1 MSRRISS
8 SAAAIT
14 SDDEIKRKRNCELSQ
29 ISLPLIIACT
39 VATNNV
45 DKINKSYNFTG
56 LNKLSVEKIFLQ
68 SGQYAE
74 SFLDDALKTRIDNYV
89 VSRRNFLFL
98 SRGHRVFRF
107 HCRQQ
112 TSKDGSYMKARP
124 RGPS

>member
-14 SDDEIKRKRNCELSQ
+14 SDDEIKRKRNYELSQ

-56 LNKLSVEKIFLQ
+56 LNKLSVEKIL
-68 SGQYAE
+68 Y
-74 SFLDDALKTRIDNYV
+74 KVDNMPN
-89 VSRRNFLFL
+89 VS
-98 SRGHRVFRF
+98 
-107 HCRQQ
+107 
-112 TSKDGSYMKARP
+112 
-124 RGPS
+124 

>member
-56 LNKLSVEKIFLQ
+56 LNKLSVEKIF
-68 SGQYAE
+68 Y
-74 SFLDDALKTRIDNYV
+74 KVDNMPN
-89 VSRRNFLFL
+89 VS
-98 SRGHRVFRF
+98 
-107 HCRQQ
+107 
-112 TSKDGSYMKARP
+112 
-124 RGPS
+124 